1 MAQRQEIEYRK
12 PEFIEKSQADL
23 IKAIEDYIV
32 QVKAEGL
39 PEREAVG
46 LSDTQKEAIELLK
59 KGIGAFDPTVSK
71 ALSALDTGIDKATA
85 TRPDFLKTG
94 TAALEDALATKF
106 DVSMADPF
114 INQYNKFV
122 IDEINKQAALSGKK
136 IDDAATKVGAFG
148 GDREAVAKS
157 LLEEARL
164 SAIGKSS
171 KDIFDQALKTG
182 LGVFGQEESEKLK
195 SAQLAPY
202 FTSAGSKAD
211 VDAAKTLLAGAQ
223 VGGGLAN
230 LASKLGMSDI
240 QALLGAGTLEQK
252 VAQDFANIN
261 FTNQLAAQQQPLQ
274 LFGFLSDAI
283 AGLPS
288 NQGTQIQTTYGS
300 TTSPLQDII
309 GTGATILGGSN
320 IFGSKD
326 GGSMMEKGIMSLNHG
341 RS

>member
-12 PEFIEKSQADL
+12 PEYLEKSQADL

-32 QVKAEGL
+32 QVKGEGL

-59 KGIGAFDPTVSK
+59 KGIGAFDPSISK

-164 SAIGKSS
+164 SAIGKTQ
-171 KDIFDQALKTG
+171 KDIFDQALKT
-182 LGVFGQEESEKLK
+182 
-195 SAQLAPY
+195 
-202 FTSAGSKAD
+202 AGSKAD

-230 LASKLGMSDI
+230 LASKLGMADI

-288 NQGTQIQTTYGS
+288 NQGTQIQTTYGQ